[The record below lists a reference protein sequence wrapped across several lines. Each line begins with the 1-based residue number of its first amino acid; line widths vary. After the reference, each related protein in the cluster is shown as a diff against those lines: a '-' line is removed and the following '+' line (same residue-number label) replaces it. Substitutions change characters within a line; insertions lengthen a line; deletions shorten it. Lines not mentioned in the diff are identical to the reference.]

1 MKTNRYVTPTKAQA
15 LMTGATLL
23 AIGEGRVKLF
33 YSDGSSE
40 SCDASV
46 VNASVVNYLDLENQ
60 WFTVVD
66 RIQTAARLA
75 Q

>member
-46 VNASVVNYLDLENQ
+46 VNYLDLENQ